1 LGNCQVCL
9 TGPYGPPDGCAIM
22 EEEDIIPGK
31 MILIET
37 IMILLQNEDLFSG
50 EFDFMI
56 YSIKNLY
63 GIKLLIFGKL

>member
-1 LGNCQVCL
+1 
-9 TGPYGPPDGCAIM
+9 M